1 MELCECAEDTLFRNE
16 GGTMC
21 VFFELNVLRENEDP
35 PVALTKSRVF
45 DRTLASLS
53 SRPAWIRRRRKKRVS
68 NNIDSS
74 TVNERKEP
82 TMS

>member
-45 DRTLASLS
+45 DRTLAKSFVS
-53 SRPAWIRRRRKKRVS
+53 SRL
-68 NNIDSS
+68 DSTTEEKTS
-74 TVNERKEP
+74 KQ
-82 TMS
+82 